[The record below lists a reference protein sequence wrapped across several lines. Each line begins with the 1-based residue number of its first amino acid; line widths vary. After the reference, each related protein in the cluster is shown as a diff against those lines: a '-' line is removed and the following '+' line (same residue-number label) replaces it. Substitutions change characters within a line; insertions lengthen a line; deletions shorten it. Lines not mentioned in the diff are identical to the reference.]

1 MSQLP
6 DPVRERLSQWKVFG
20 AEHAPLPA
28 QATVDVAIIGSGAGG
43 GITAELLAQAGLSV
57 LVIEEGPLRSS
68 RDFKQRESEA
78 YPELYQEAAAR
89 KTADKAINI
98 LQGRCVGGSTTVN
111 WTSSFRTPAGTLA
124 FWQRQH
130 GLQGFDV
137 DAMAP
142 WFERA
147 EQRLSISD
155 WSADPNP
162 NNGVL
167 ARGMAALGL
176 PAGRIRRNVK
186 GCWNLGSCGMGCPT
200 NAKQSMLVTTIPAA
214 LDAGARLYVQ
224 TRVQELVHDG
234 RRVQRLIC
242 QPVGL
247 AGDAQGQPCEVRARH
262 VVLAGG
268 AINSPALML
277 RSALPD
283 PYGHLGRRT
292 FLHPVVLS
300 AARFDERIEG
310 WDGAPQTVYSDHFL
324 DTQAID
330 GPLGFK
336 LEVPPMHPLIMSSTM
351 AGFGQ
356 ALQGD
361 LAQFPHSQVLLALL
375 RDGFHP
381 DSPGGRVRL
390 RSDGSPELDYPIT
403 AALQDGFP
411 PRAAGDG
418 RDPVRRRR
426 ARRHA
431 AARAG
436 PALPQLGRGARGH
449 RAVADAALPDARG
462 QRPCDGRLCARAGA
476 GAGRDAARRPP
487 LAAGQP
493 FHPRRQPVPHQHRR
507 QPAAQHLWAGD
518 AAGQRTGAPTPGGLT
533 RPAQARASR
542 QTARASMA

>member
-155 WSADPNP
+155 WGADPNP
-162 NNGVL
+162 NNSVL

-403 AALQDGFP
+403 AALQEGF
-411 PRAAGDG
+411 RRALLAMAEIQFAAGARDAMPLHELAPPYRSWAEAREAIARLPMQPYLTRVVSAHVMGGCALAPVPELGVTRPDG
-418 RDPVRRRR
+418 RHWQLDNLSIHDGSLFPTSIG
-426 ARRHA
+426 AN
-431 AARAG
+431 
-436 PALPQLGRGARGH
+436 PQLSIYGLVTRLASGLARQ
-449 RAVADAALPDARG
+449 L
-462 QRPCDGRLCARAGA
+462 QAG
-476 GAGRDAARRPP
+476 
-487 LAAGQP
+487 
-493 FHPRRQPVPHQHRR
+493 
-507 QPAAQHLWAGD
+507 
-518 AAGQRTGAPTPGGLT
+518 
-533 RPAQARASR
+533 
-542 QTARASMA
+542 